1 MFTFTVR
8 EVVLRFVI
16 QIQILFLFVARRMK
30 TLTFF
35 GPPRFATRLEKMS
48 RGGPLSVSAQTH
60 SARDAAVSNADEG
73 DKDGDEVGDH
83 R

>member
-1 MFTFTVR
+1 
-8 EVVLRFVI
+8 
-16 QIQILFLFVARRMK
+16 MK

-73 DKDGDEVGDH
+73 DEDGDEVGDH